1 MEACVCFPLHFVHA
15 PFPLAGFAPYPF
27 TVIHLSLEYSY
38 MLSPMCLPSE
48 SPNSGLDLGNP
59 KTALFL
65 TPPSYLM
72 ELRVTLTTVPC
83 AGQRHSA
90 SVTGT
95 VFFPTPGQNSSS
107 STRSSPALAHIL
119 HPPTS
124 TLWGSL
130 NNYFF
135 SLLLILPGLWALPNC
150 LVLTKFLI
158 RRELETWRGSWT
170 FYREGN
176 CGGEGGRRVGR
187 VLPAGRSGR
196 GA

>member
-1 MEACVCFPLHFVHA
+1 MP
-15 PFPLAGFAPYPF
+15 
-27 TVIHLSLEYSY
+27 
-38 MLSPMCLPSE
+38 SPMCLPSE
-48 SPNSGLDLGNP
+48 SPNTGLVLGNP

-72 ELRVTLTTVPC
+72 ELRVTLATVPC
-83 AGQRHSA
+83 AGRRHSP

-107 STRSSPALAHIL
+107 STWSSPALAHTL
-119 HPPTS
+119 RPPTS
-124 TLWGSL
+124 TPRGSL
-130 NNYFF
+130 NNHFS

-150 LVLTKFLI
+150 LVLMKFLI
-158 RRELETWRGSWT
+158 RRELETWIGSGT

-176 CGGEGGRRVGR
+176 CSEKRGRRVGR
-187 VLPAGRSGR
+187 VLPAGRSGN